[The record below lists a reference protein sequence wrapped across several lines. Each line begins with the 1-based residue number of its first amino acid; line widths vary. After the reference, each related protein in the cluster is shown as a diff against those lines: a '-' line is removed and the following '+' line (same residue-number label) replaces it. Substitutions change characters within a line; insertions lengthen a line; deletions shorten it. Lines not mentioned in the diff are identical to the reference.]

1 MTTQSNSTTAVG
13 APAKTSD
20 LIYPLDATPPFGI
33 TLLAALQH
41 ILCTDRMATMYILP
55 DGTAQA
61 AEEDEEEEE

>member
-41 ILCTDRMATMYILP
+41 ILAMILGVMTPPVIVATALGAP
-55 DGTAQA
+55 SQA
-61 AEEDEEEEE
+61 IS